1 VVREPL
7 AGQPKLPPAA
17 KGLVER
23 GLMRLDESSPRMP
36 RLFFTE
42 PGLGELRAM
51 IADRRFANPAKFA
64 HVSQA
69 LGRTAER
76 AGSVIRAQCMGWR
89 EAMLTSVMIP
99 TVCQPRGQLT
109 VTAARAR

>member
-69 LGRTAER
+69 LGRTAEPCR
-76 AGSVIRAQCMGWR
+76 LSHTGSMHGVARGNVD
-89 EAMLTSVMIP
+89 SVMIP
-99 TVCQPRGQLT
+99 TVCQPRG
-109 VTAARAR
+109 